1 MFTYI
6 TLLSF
11 FQREAM
17 AKAKDLFD
25 MLDADGSGEIDKEEF
40 IQGLL
45 KDIRRLSEQSDKEG
59 NDLPKVKIEHID

>member
-1 MFTYI
+1 
-6 TLLSF
+6 
-11 FQREAM
+11 M